1 MHRCGSDCGARPGCR
16 LIWSTRSISTCAGR
30 SPTPASRKGWP
41 TWATTRWICR
51 RRNSRALCAAK
62 SRTTSAS
69 SGTQGSSRSS
79 ESLERHAGQ
88 ALQLFERKAL
98 DHFDDLE
105 PVGLHVDHREVSID
119 PVDTARA
126 RQGVGAALDDLALA
140 ALGEMLH
147 HHQNLLRAHR
157 EIHRAAHGRDRVCAA
172 GVPVGEVAGHR
183 YLERP
188 QNAEIE
194 VSAADHAEGVGMV
207 KISPARQKRYR
218 LLSGVDEIFVFF
230 AGCGFRPDTEDAVLA
245 VENDLAASWQAV
257 GALRLDECVIG
268 VDRVFQH
275 VIAIADAPGLLALRE
290 ARAVRRRRIERADP
304 RARRADALGERAL
317 RHKLELD
324 LTGAVQRVEMP

>member
-30 SPTPASRKGWP
+30 SPTPASRKGWR

-69 SGTQGSSRSS
+69 SGTRGSSRSS

-88 ALQLFERKAL
+88 ALQLVERKAL

-105 PVGLHVDHREVSID
+105 PVGLHVDHREVSVD

-157 EIHRAAHGRDRVCAA
+157 EIHRAANGRDRVCAA
-172 GVPVGEVAGHR
+172 GGPVGEAPGHR
-183 YLERP
+183 YLDRP
-188 QNAEIE
+188 QKAQTSR
-194 VSAADHAEGVGMV
+194 SAANLAEGVGMV
-207 KISPARQKRYR
+207 KISPAGQKRYR

-230 AGCGFRPDTEDAVLA
+230 AGCGFRPDTEDAVLPLENNLPA
-245 VENDLAASWQAV
+245 VWQV
-257 GALRLDECVIG
+257 G
-268 VDRVFQH
+268 
-275 VIAIADAPGLLALRE
+275 
-290 ARAVRRRRIERADP
+290 
-304 RARRADALGERAL
+304 
-317 RHKLELD
+317 
-324 LTGAVQRVEMP
+324 GAQGRQPSP